1 MYPIELMTPVTAR
14 QAPALAAAPVNGYR
28 THAAANSAA
37 GRGNPTFSRRTSAP
51 NNDGAFLVPVSYGGC
66 AWDALERAG
75 FLECRFSTPRTVAT
89 YLVERIFGGSEDTQ
103 GASPMAEHAS
113 ASARPDITLDQIA
126 TALIGANLIR
136 FRVNRRPDQLQY
148 LMGLSRMA
156 AELGVLSRD
165 EHRKLLEDLD
175 ALLAEEVR
183 HG

>member
-1 MYPIELMTPVTAR
+1 
-14 QAPALAAAPVNGYR
+14 
-28 THAAANSAA
+28 
-37 GRGNPTFSRRTSAP
+37 
-51 NNDGAFLVPVSYGGC
+51 
-66 AWDALERAG
+66 
-75 FLECRFSTPRTVAT
+75 
-89 YLVERIFGGSEDTQ
+89 
-103 GASPMAEHAS
+103 MAEHATS
-113 ASARPDITLDQIA
+113 ASARTDITLDQIA

-183 HG
+183 RG

>member
-1 MYPIELMTPVTAR
+1 
-14 QAPALAAAPVNGYR
+14 
-28 THAAANSAA
+28 
-37 GRGNPTFSRRTSAP
+37 
-51 NNDGAFLVPVSYGGC
+51 
-66 AWDALERAG
+66 
-75 FLECRFSTPRTVAT
+75 
-89 YLVERIFGGSEDTQ
+89 
-103 GASPMAEHAS
+103 MAEHAS

>member
-1 MYPIELMTPVTAR
+1 
-14 QAPALAAAPVNGYR
+14 
-28 THAAANSAA
+28 
-37 GRGNPTFSRRTSAP
+37 
-51 NNDGAFLVPVSYGGC
+51 
-66 AWDALERAG
+66 
-75 FLECRFSTPRTVAT
+75 
-89 YLVERIFGGSEDTQ
+89 VERIFGGSEDTQ